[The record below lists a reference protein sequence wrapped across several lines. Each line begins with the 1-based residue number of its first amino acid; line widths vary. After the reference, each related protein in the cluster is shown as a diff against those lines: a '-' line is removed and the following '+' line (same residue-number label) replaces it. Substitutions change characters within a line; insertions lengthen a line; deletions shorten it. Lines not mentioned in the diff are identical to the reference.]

1 MEHETENKEAEKFQP
16 VNYQEKIAQQTEIV
30 KKLTA
35 SHKKNPSAETSLRNR
50 REGKSERTRPPSR
63 RVCQNDYAQSRRSA
77 NRARRINLRV
87 KIPGGV
93 SEFML
98 KINSS
103 E

>member
-35 SHKKNPSAETSLRNR
+35 SHKKNPSAETELELDRETDTLRHYETAAKGNP
-50 REGKSERTRPPSR
+50 KERARLAAEFARTITL
-63 RVCQNDYAQSRRSA
+63 
-77 NRARRINLRV
+77 NRAV
-87 KIPGGV
+87 QQTAP
-93 SEFML
+93 E
-98 KINSS
+98 